1 MVLMILKVGK
11 EIKFKK
17 DWLCV
22 LCTSPEL
29 ALTGQQA
36 GVTARTHPLPTC
48 VLFSGALSFELP

>member
-1 MVLMILKVGK
+1 MTLKVGK